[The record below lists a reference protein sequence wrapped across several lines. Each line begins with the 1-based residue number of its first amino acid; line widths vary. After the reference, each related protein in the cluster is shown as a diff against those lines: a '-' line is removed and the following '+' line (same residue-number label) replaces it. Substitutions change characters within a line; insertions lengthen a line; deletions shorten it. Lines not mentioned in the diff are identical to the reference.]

1 VSPEV
6 TQYPNPLTY
15 YDSQGYHCCT
25 GRLARSV
32 AAISWISTAAHEK
45 GFLVLL
51 ARVNTVQGEV
61 DKLTSGNE
69 TLQMYVDNLAKQLA
83 ASKK

>member
-1 VSPEV
+1 MFSD
-6 TQYPNPLTY
+6 LTNS
-15 YDSQGYHCCT
+15 DSQGYHRRA
-25 GRLARSV
+25 GRFARSV
-32 AAISWISTAAHEK
+32 ASHP
-45 GFLVLL
+45 FLNVNATHKAFVVLL

>member
-1 VSPEV
+1 MS
-6 TQYPNPLTY
+6 TPLIK
-15 YDSQGYHCCT
+15 
-25 GRLARSV
+25 V
-32 AAISWISTAAHEK
+32 
-45 GFLVLL
+45 FVVLL